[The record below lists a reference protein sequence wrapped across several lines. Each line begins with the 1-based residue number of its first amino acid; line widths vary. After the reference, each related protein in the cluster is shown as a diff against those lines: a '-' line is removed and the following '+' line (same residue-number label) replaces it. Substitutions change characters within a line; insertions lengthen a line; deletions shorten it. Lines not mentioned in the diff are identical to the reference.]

1 VFFDGRD
8 CTYLSTHELAQ
19 MGVVYMPGG
28 QGVFPQM
35 SVRDNLVTAAAMSP
49 GDEGVEAGI
58 ERVLDFF
65 PRLRERLDVEAGTM
79 SGGEQ
84 QMLALGQAFL
94 MKPRLLMIDELSL
107 GLAPAIVEQLL
118 DAIRGMKDD
127 GITVMLVEQS
137 LNVALTV
144 ADRAVFMEKGEI
156 RFDGPTTE
164 LLARPDLVR
173 SVFMGGA
180 AGGAPSVTARRGPVD
195 TTESLLEC
203 EGLSVAFGGLRVL
216 DNVGLTVAPGEVVGI
231 IGPNGAGKTTLFDV
245 LSGYTEPIAGRV
257 LLGDVD
263 ITAEGPDA
271 RARLG
276 LGRAFQNAR
285 LFPPLTVRENIAV
298 ALEKRANRSPVL
310 GAVWAPSVRNSERK
324 LLSRVDGYIELLGLG
339 AFADKFVRE
348 LSTGTRRAVEV
359 A

>member
-1 VFFDGRD
+1 
-8 CTYLSTHELAQ
+8 
-19 MGVVYMPGG
+19 
-28 QGVFPQM
+28 M
-35 SVRDNLVTAAAMSP
+35 SVRDQLMLGAFRRNDRAAVRA
-49 GDEGVEAGI
+49 DLD
-58 ERVLDFF
+58 RVLGLF
-65 PRLRERLDVEAGTM
+65 PRLRERTNALGRTL

-84 QMLALGQAFL
+84 QMAAIGRALMAR
-94 MKPRLLMIDELSL
+94 PRLLMIDELSL
-107 GLAPAIVEQLL
+107 GLAPAVVGQLL
-118 DAIRGMKDD
+118 EAIKGMKAE

-276 LGRAFQNAR
+276 LGRAFQNAP
-285 LFPPLTVRENIAV
+285 LFPPQTVRENIAV

-324 LLSRVDGYIELLGLG
+324 LLSRVDGSIELLGLG